1 MEDMTHIFRT
11 FFVLGEGTV
20 MLIQARYCPIG
31 EMIRSV
37 QIHPIMNGVVGPILM
52 TENSLDAN
60 GIARLHAM
68 IFNPEQNDGTQQQQE
83 AKSRHQR

>member
-1 MEDMTHIFRT
+1 MENLTHIFRT

-20 MLIQARYCPIG
+20 MLLQAHFCPIG
-31 EMIRSV
+31 EMIQSV
-37 QIHPIMNGVVGPILM
+37 QVHPIMNGVVGPILM

-68 IFNPEQNDGTQQQQE
+68 IFNPEQNDGTQQQE
-83 AKSRHQR
+83 AQPRRQR

>member
-1 MEDMTHIFRT
+1 MENLTHIFRT

-20 MLIQARYCPIG
+20 MLLQAHFCPIG
-31 EMIRSV
+31 EMIQSV
-37 QIHPIMNGVVGPILM
+37 QVHPIMNGVVGPILM

-68 IFNPEQNDGTQQQQE
+68 IFNPDYNDGNQQE
-83 AKSRHQR
+83 AKPRHQR